1 MKYLLLTILTIAII
15 SSSSFAFSEER
26 LTGGNPNLQ
35 DEDKEADRVVGDPS
49 SGETFSDTVQYD
61 IDTGIQGQ
69 QVFIGSDFLVIN
81 SDGDY
86 YGIYKDFKVNN
97 GVNTGYYTFTIKSL
111 KTSFSV
117 NSFLDRLY
125 SSTTFDSIILF
136 YTDGSQSPETLNNC
150 KILEMSYQTVQET
163 NKFVFDVF
171 CW

>member
-1 MKYLLLTILTIAII
+1 MKYLLLTLLTIAII
-15 SSSSFAFSEER
+15 SSSSFAFSDEDPIA
-26 LTGGNPNLQ
+26 GDPHLQ
-35 DEDKEADRVVGDPS
+35 DEDREADRVT
-49 SGETFSDTVQYD
+49 GEVNPEHIQSDDDSEY
-61 IDTGIQGQ
+61 Q
-69 QVFIGSDFLVIN
+69 QWEQIFIGSDFLVIN

-111 KTSFSV
+111 NTNLNV

-125 SSTTFDSIILF
+125 SSTTFDSITLF
-136 YTDGSQSPETLNNC
+136 YTDGSHLPITFNNC
-150 KILEMSYQTVQET
+150 KILETSYQTVQET